1 MKIPPLSPPA
11 GRQPRIARSTG
22 EQRHVREFWVGG
34 YASADMPGIQRMR
47 WDSARRELTALA
59 ATVGLVNPAFLAA
72 RADRSTLYA
81 VSEIESGEGAVAW
94 FGMGSDGGL
103 RLLGKVPSGG
113 TLPCH
118 LALSPD
124 EKSLLVANYG
134 SGSVAVFPLAE
145 TGAIRPHVNAVILSG
160 SGPVHGRQ
168 TGPHAHQVLFDGP
181 NRVLVC
187 DLGSDRVHRFVW
199 SARDRTLTPDAP
211 ASLTLLPGAGPRHA
225 CLHPTGTLLFVANEL
240 NSTLAVFDRTGRM
253 NQIIATSRGDGAG
266 VNYPAHV
273 AVTPDGRFVL
283 VSNRGDDVLTVF
295 GIDEESWTVRHV
307 GYAAAGGAW
316 PRHFA
321 ILDADGQGGLPWHL
335 AVACQRSGGVMIIPL
350 DPVTGLLGPVV
361 ATATAHAP
369 ACVLPI

>member
-1 MKIPPLSPPA
+1 MKTPPVSPPA
-11 GRQPRIARSTG
+11 ARRPRIARSAG
-22 EQRHVREFWVGG
+22 DERHVREFWVGG
-34 YASADMPGIQRMR
+34 YAPAGTPGIQRMR
-47 WDSARRELTALA
+47 WDSARRELTAQP
-59 ATVGLVNPAFLAA
+59 ATVDLVNPAFLAA
-72 RADRSTLYA
+72 RADRSVLYA
-81 VSEIESGEGAVAW
+81 VSEAESGEGAVAW
-94 FGMGSDGGL
+94 FGPVTGGEL
-103 RLLGKVPSGG
+103 RLLGQMPSGG
-113 TLPCH
+113 TLTCH

-145 TGAIRPHVNAVILSG
+145 NGAIRSRVNAVVLSG

-168 TGPHAHQVLFDGP
+168 AGPHAHQVIFDGP
-181 NRVLVC
+181 DRVLVC

-211 ASLTLLPGAGPRHA
+211 ATLSLPPGAGPRHA
-225 CLHPTGTLLFVANEL
+225 CLHPAGELLFVANEL

-253 NQIIATSRGDGAG
+253 NQILATSRGDGAG

-273 AVTPDGRFVL
+273 ALTPDGRFVL
-283 VSNRGDDVLTVF
+283 VSNRGDDALAVF
-295 GIDEESWTVRHV
+295 GIDEGSWTVRHV
-307 GYAAAGGAW
+307 GYASAGGAW

-335 AVACQRSGGVMIIPL
+335 AVACQRSGGVTIMPL
-350 DPVTGLLGPVV
+350 DPVTGLPGPVV
-361 ATATAHAP
+361 ATATAHSP

>member
-1 MKIPPLSPPA
+1 MNTPPLSPLAARRPRGARPA
-11 GRQPRIARSTG
+11 DV
-22 EQRHVREFWVGG
+22 QRHVREFWVGG
-34 YASADMPGIQRMR
+34 YAAAGTPGIQRMR
-47 WDSARRELTALA
+47 WNAVTRELTALP
-59 ATVGLVNPAFLAA
+59 ATVDLVNPAFLAA
-72 RADRSTLYA
+72 RADRSMLYA
-81 VSEIESGEGAVAW
+81 VSESESGEGAVAW
-94 FGMGSDGGL
+94 FGPSPDGGL
-103 RLLGKVPSGG
+103 HLLGQVPSGG
-113 TLPCH
+113 TQPCH

-134 SGSVAVFPLAE
+134 SGSVAVFPLADS
-145 TGAIRPHVNAVILSG
+145 GAIRARVNAVVFSG

-168 TGPHAHQVLFDGP
+168 AGPHAHQVIFDGP

-187 DLGSDRVHRFVW
+187 DLGSDRVLRFVW
-199 SARDRTLTPDAP
+199 SAGERTLTSDTP
-211 ASLTLLPGAGPRHA
+211 AALNLLPGAGPRHA
-225 CLHPTGTLLFVANEL
+225 CLHPAGELLFIANEL

-253 NQIIATSRGDGAG
+253 NQILATSRGDGAG

-283 VSNRGDDVLTVF
+283 VSNRGDDALAVF

-335 AVACQRSGGVMIIPL
+335 AVACQRSGGVTILPL
-350 DPVTGLLGPVV
+350 DPVTGLPGPVV
-361 ATATAHAP
+361 ATATAHSP